1 VDPRFFCGDNFL
13 QLVALDEIMAH
24 MLRNHGSWATDDG
37 NHVIVSNPSEMIS
50 IVIPITRVN
59 NHVPKPQN
67 GDERLDPQCDEI
79 QCQMQL
85 PQSFVLIN
93 IIPNSMGVSTF
104 YGVSRM
110 VPSSIYKSK
119 APTCLLGVTKVVCHA
134 PLFSIN
140 TLVISSIEST
150 IMFRLA
156 AT

>member
-1 VDPRFFCGDNFL
+1 M
-13 QLVALDEIMAH
+13 ALDEIMPH

-37 NHVIVSNPSEMIS
+37 NHVMVSNPSEMIS

-59 NHVPKPQN
+59 NRVPKPQN
-67 GDERLDPQCDEI
+67 GDERLDLQCDEI

-119 APTCLLGVTKVVCHA
+119 APTCLLGVIKVVCHA

-156 AT
+156 TT